1 MNAPETLSTESVHD
15 PEKALERLVVLAG
28 ELKHAFPKVL
38 VVVSAYRGIAEL
50 DETLRR
56 IPVALIPLIEEIAVF
71 DVFSEDSAEGLFQ
84 ELKQN
89 PAWEKLRYCRIPRRY
104 HYGENLKNCFDYAIE
119 KGFDYVAAL
128 RGDAAYDPGCLPLF
142 VLHALATKSAA
153 VVGERKRCHSGENSH
168 RGGFLRRWAN
178 RLLSGAEEF
187 ILRMGLRDY
196 HCGFRLLST
205 EALKRIPY
213 SLNVGDYLFD
223 LQLLIQLRCL
233 GVKICAAAVPDF
245 HDMTLRAGQA
255 ARYAWRAIKIAV
267 GYRMHQLHLIRR
279 AVYFV
284 DLEEG
289 YTLKRNRFSSH
300 MQILNSLE
308 PGSTVLDIGCG
319 RSLLAEEY
327 VRRGITVIGVD
338 SIPPEKVSEFVHAY
352 VRHDLETPL
361 DLPYGRVFDYVILS
375 DVIEHITHRDALMN
389 TLRRHLKPGG
399 KLVASTGNIAIWF
412 YRVSLLLGRFE
423 YGPRGILDRT
433 HVHLFTLDT
442 FQRFFRQ
449 MGYELLDVKFTPI
462 PFELVVSS
470 TGRSSLVE
478 AITRWYYNLALLW
491 PRMLAYQFIVY
502 GTFRSYESA
511 LGEELW
517 QPPTYTTARDFK

>member
-1 MNAPETLSTESVHD
+1 MNAHATLSTD
-15 PEKALERLVVLAG
+15 YTDNPEKALEQLAALAG
-28 ELKHAFPKVL
+28 ELKDAFPKIL
-38 VVVSAYRGIAEL
+38 VVISTYKGLAEL

-56 IPVALIPLIEEIAVF
+56 IPVALMPLIQEIAVF
-71 DVFSEDSAEGLFQ
+71 GVLAEDPAEGIFQ
-84 ELKQN
+84 KFGQN
-89 PAWEKLRYCRIPRRY
+89 SAWDKVRYCRIPRKY

-119 KGFDYVAAL
+119 KGFDYVAVL
-128 RGDAAYDPGCLPLF
+128 RGDAAYDPASLPLF
-142 VLHALATKSAA
+142 FQCALEMKSPA
-153 VVGERKRCHSGENSH
+153 VIGDRMSGARPGKRPQGS
-168 RGGFLRRWAN
+168 RVRRWAN
-178 RLLSGAEEF
+178 RLLSLAEEF
-187 ILRMGLRDY
+187 ILRMGLKDF

-205 EALKRIPY
+205 EALARIPY

-233 GVKICAAAVPDF
+233 GIKICAVPVPDF
-245 HDMTLRAGQA
+245 HDMSIRVGQA
-255 ARYAWRAIKIAV
+255 ARYAWRAIKISV

-284 DLEEG
+284 DLGEN

-300 MQILNSLE
+300 MQILNTLE

-327 VRRGITVIGVD
+327 ARRGITVVGVD
-338 SIPPEKVSEFVHAY
+338 NIPQEKVSKSIHAY
-352 VRHDLETPL
+352 VRQDLEEPL
-361 DLPYGRVFDYVILS
+361 NLPYGRVFDYVILS
-375 DVIEHITHRDALMN
+375 DVIEHINNRDALMH
-389 TLRRHLKPGG
+389 TLRRHLKTDGR
-399 KLVASTGNIAIWF
+399 LVASTGNIAIWF

-433 HVHLFTLDT
+433 HVHLYTLDT

-449 MGYELLDVKFTPI
+449 KGYKLLDVKFTPI

-478 AITRWYYNLALLW
+478 AMTSWYHYLTLRW

-502 GTFRSYESA
+502 CTFRSYESA
-511 LGEELW
+511 LGEESW
-517 QPPTYTTARDFK
+517 QPPLEE

>member
-1 MNAPETLSTESVHD
+1 MNAHEALLTQNTHD
-15 PEKALERLVVLAG
+15 PEKALEQLVALAG
-28 ELKHAFPKVL
+28 ELKDAFPRIL
-38 VVVSAYRGIAEL
+38 VAISVYRGLAEL
-50 DETLRR
+50 EETLRR
-56 IPVALIPLIEEIAVF
+56 IPAALMPLIQEIAVF
-71 DVFSEDSAEGLFQ
+71 GVFSEEEAEGLFQ
-84 ELKQN
+84 RLSQN

-119 KGFDYVAAL
+119 KGFDYVAVL
-128 RGDAAYDPGCLPLF
+128 RGDAAYEPSCLPLF
-142 VLHALATKSAA
+142 
-153 VVGERKRCHSGENSH
+153 
-168 RGGFLRRWAN
+168 FLRALVMKSPAVIGNRMRDTGSGTRSQGSRLRLWAN
-178 RLLSGAEEF
+178 RFLSLVEEF
-187 ILRMGLRDY
+187 ILRMGLKDY

-205 EALKRIPY
+205 EVLKRIPY

-233 GVKICAAAVPDF
+233 GIKICASPVPDF
-245 HDMTLRAGQA
+245 HDKTMSFGQT
-255 ARYAWRAIKIAV
+255 ARYAWRAIKISV

-284 DLEEG
+284 DLDEH
-289 YTLKRNRFSSH
+289 YTLKRNRSSSH

-327 VRRGITVIGVD
+327 ARRGITVVGVD
-338 SIPPEKVSEFVHAY
+338 NLSQEKVSKSIHAY
-352 VRHDLETPL
+352 VRHDLEKPL

-375 DVIEHITHRDALMN
+375 DVIEHINNRDALMN
-389 TLRRHLKPGG
+389 TLRRHLKTDG

-412 YRVSLLLGRFE
+412 YRMSLLLGRFE

-433 HVHLFTLDT
+433 HVHLYTLDT

-449 MGYELLDVKFTPI
+449 KGYKLLDVKFTPI

-470 TGRSSLVE
+470 TGRSSLIE
-478 AITRWYYNLALLW
+478 GITSWYHYLTLLW

-502 GTFRSYESA
+502 CTFRSYESA
-511 LGEELW
+511 LGEESW
-517 QPPTYTTARDFK
+517 QPPAEE